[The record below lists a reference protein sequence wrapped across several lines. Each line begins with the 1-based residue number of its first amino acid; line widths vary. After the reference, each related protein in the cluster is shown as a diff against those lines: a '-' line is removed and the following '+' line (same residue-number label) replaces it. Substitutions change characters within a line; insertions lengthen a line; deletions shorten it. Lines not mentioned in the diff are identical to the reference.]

1 MWTGE
6 LDQDFDA
13 SIWGTLDWEDE
24 RDGPQDSEESREQ
37 FPDGF
42 VWSCCQRRG
51 DAEFGCK
58 RGPHRNERERDEY
71 ERTRGDET
79 DEDVD
84 EEGYAGDEVKLN
96 DNA

>member
-1 MWTGE
+1 M
-6 LDQDFDA
+6 
-13 SIWGTLDWEDE
+13 
-24 RDGPQDSEESREQ
+24 
-37 FPDGF
+37 
-42 VWSCCQRRG
+42 
-51 DAEFGCK
+51 EFGCK